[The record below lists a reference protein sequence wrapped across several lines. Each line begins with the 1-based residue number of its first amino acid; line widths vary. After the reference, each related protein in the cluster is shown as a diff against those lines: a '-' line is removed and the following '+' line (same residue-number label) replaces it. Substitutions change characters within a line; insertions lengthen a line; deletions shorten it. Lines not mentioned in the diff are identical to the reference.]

1 MLQKEWLIAEDALLR
16 ERARYFET
24 IFTLANGYLGVRG
37 SSEEGAPEEHPGSY
51 LAGVFDRCG
60 DEPTELVNIPRW
72 IGIRVSA
79 DGREISPRK
88 GKLLA
93 YRRYLDMQ
101 QALLVR
107 EFRTEQ
113 QRRTTNMRIER
124 FVSRSHLHIAAIRY
138 CITPENYS
146 GRLVISS
153 DLNADVT
160 NSGRRHL
167 RVTRVETFD
176 VPPGSAGSLLETE
189 TLESKIRIAEAATTR
204 LTSGGRE
211 VFAERVWIKEADS
224 ITEVLSFEA
233 ERGRQYIFEKLVV
246 FFNTRDGTSDVSEA
260 ARTAMRE
267 AHQRGYAELFASH
280 ARNWADVWRWSDVRI
295 EGDEPSERA
304 VRFSVFHQIACAPLF
319 SDKVSLAA
327 KGLHGEGYRGHVFW
341 DCEIFNLP
349 MFIYTHPE
357 IARNLLMYRYHTL
370 PGARRKARSAGYR
383 GAMYAWESADTGDEV
398 TPLWGTDRLG
408 QRVPILCGQIEQ
420 HISADVAYGVW
431 QYWQATH
438 DEDFLINYGAE
449 IIFETAR
456 FWVSRFEYN
465 QKKDHHEIRGVIGPD
480 EYHEYVDNSVF
491 TNAMAQWNI
500 RLALDLAEDL
510 KHRYPEK
517 WAELKRRL
525 RLTRLDRWRRIAEK
539 VYIPFSHELGI
550 HEQFD
555 NYLKLE
561 RFDLSALDRDRTSV
575 ETMLGRE
582 RVHSSQIIKQ
592 ADVVM
597 LMFLLPEQFDK
608 KQIEANFNYYAPICA
623 HGSSLSPSVHAIVAA
638 RLGRSEE
645 ALRYF
650 EQSAAIDLSDRM
662 GNSEAGIHLASL
674 GGNWQAVI
682 RGICGVEASERALCF
697 NPCLPARWQ
706 SVSFWLVYRG
716 TPAKVTLKHH
726 ELVLDLT
733 ANCAGRNLPIEVRGV
748 PRLVECG
755 KVHTFPLDAPP
766 ASIEPVFAPE
776 PQPVLA

>member
-1 MLQKEWLIAEDALLR
+1 MVQKEWVISEDALIR

-51 LAGVFDRCG
+51 LAGVFDRCA

-79 DGREISPRK
+79 DGREINPRK

-101 QALLVR
+101 RALLVR
-107 EFRTEQ
+107 EFRIRQ
-113 QRRTTNMRIER
+113 QRRITCVRIER
-124 FVSRSHLHIAAIRY
+124 FVSRSRVHIAAIRY
-138 CITPENYS
+138 YITPENYS
-146 GRLVISS
+146 GRLVITS
-153 DLNADVT
+153 DLDANVT

-167 RVTRVETFD
+167 RVTRIETFD
-176 VPPGSAGSLLETE
+176 VSHGYAGLLLETE
-189 TLESKIRIAEAATTR
+189 TLESKIRIAEAATAR
-204 LTSGGRE
+204 LTCNGNE
-211 VFAERVWIKEADS
+211 VYAERVWIKESDS
-224 ITEVLSFEA
+224 ITEALSFEV
-233 ERGRQYIFEKLVV
+233 ERGRQYIFEKFVAI
-246 FFNTRDGTSDVSEA
+246 FNTRDGTTDVSEA
-260 ARTAMRE
+260 ARSAARE
-267 AHQRGYAELFASH
+267 AHRQGYAAAFASH
-280 ARNWADVWRWSDVRI
+280 AQNWAEVWRRSDVRI
-295 EGDEPSERA
+295 EGDEASERA
-304 VRFSVFHQIACAPLF
+304 VRFSIFHQIACAPLF

-370 PGARRKARSAGYR
+370 PGARRKAKSAGYR
-383 GAMYAWESADTGDEV
+383 GAMYAWESADTGDET
-398 TPLWGTDRLG
+398 TPLWGTVAG
-408 QRVPILCGQIEQ
+408 QKVPILSGQIEQ

-465 QKKDHHEIRGVIGPD
+465 HEKDHHEIRGVIGPD

-510 KHRYPEK
+510 KRRFPEK
-517 WAELKRRL
+517 WAELRRKL
-525 RLTRLDRWRRIAEK
+525 RLTRLAQWRRIAEK

-561 RFDLSALDRDRTSV
+561 RFDLSSLDRERTSV
-575 ETMLGRE
+575 ESMLGRE

-623 HGSSLSPSVHAIVAA
+623 HGSSLSPSVHAIVAS

-645 ALRYF
+645 ALQYF
-650 EQSAAIDLSDRM
+650 EQSAAIDLCDRM

-674 GGNWQAVI
+674 GGNWQVVI
-682 RGICGVEASERALCF
+682 RGLCGVDAGERALCF
-697 NPCLPARWQ
+697 NPSLPSRWQ
-706 SVSFWLVYRG
+706 SVSFRLVYRG
-716 TPAKVTLKHH
+716 TPAKVTVKHH

-733 ANCAGRNLPIEVRGV
+733 EAKAGQNLPIEVKGM

-755 KVHTFPLDAPP
+755 KIHAFPLDSPDP
-766 ASIEPVFAPE
+766 SVEPMFT
-776 PQPVLA
+776 PQPQPALA